1 MALQIRRGL
10 QTDLPANPAD
20 GELMFATDT
29 GNLYIG
35 DSGTPQIITTAG
47 GSGANRMDQL
57 TDVASIS
64 GIANG
69 QVLIWNA
76 SSSRFEAG
84 AQTAG
89 GSATLLGLTD
99 VGSDGTSGQA
109 LTTDGAGGFTFT
121 TVSAVGSIADLSDV
135 HSIAGIADGQ
145 VLQWNAGNSRF
156 EIATPVTYTAYTDA
170 DVTTKLATLSGHIL
184 PDTDVTYDLGGVG
197 KRFRDLYLS
206 GNTITLGTTT
216 IRETAS
222 GEITLGTAVLPSAAN
237 GNVATETYVTTAI
250 AALVDTAPGTLD
262 TLNELAAA
270 LGDDANY
277 ATTTTNSIALK
288 ADTSSLSTVA
298 TSGLFADLSTRPTIT
313 LAGNNLTYDGTTV
326 DLTSV
331 VGATGD
337 AGATGPAGPAG
348 SAGADGSNGATG
360 AAGSDGAAGNDGAD
374 GATGPAGSNG
384 SNGTDGTSISSG
396 AVSSGTLTLTM
407 SDASTITVGGS
418 VAGATGAAGADGSNG
433 SDGTNG
439 IGITSTALVGS
450 NLTLTYS
457 NTSVQDVGSIQ
468 GPQGVQGADGAVGTS
483 ISSAAI
489 SGSALTLTMSDSS
502 TIAVSG
508 SVVGPQGATGPAGSA
523 GSNGSD
529 GAAGAEGAAGAA
541 GATGSTGPAGP
552 AGSAGADGSNGADS
566 TVAGPAGP
574 AGSAGSA
581 GADGAG
587 LGDVSVT
594 TASAGSAA
602 LTYNSGTGVLTFT
615 PPDLSSYL
623 TSETDSQT
631 LSLSGTDLTISGGN
645 TLDVS
650 SLGGSSYTNA
660 SVDTHLNQSTAST
673 NEVLSWN
680 GSDYDWVAQSG
691 GTTTLLGLTDVG
703 SDGTNGQALVTD
715 GSGNFTFASVGSGGT
730 QNLFQNIAVAGQS
743 TLVADGTT
751 DTLTLA
757 AGSGISL
764 TTTAGTDTVT
774 IAATGGGGGGS
785 GASVERFKLLYNA
798 AGNLDST
805 SDLTSGITTASIAG
819 DIVTITLASGNYY
832 PPASVMIYGYD
843 YTNNKYYMSTIETTM
858 STRELAGGGSSGSP
872 TLFNG
877 SSTISF
883 ELRLRETETGAS
895 RGSGFGVTT
904 HAWIQMVLA

>member
-89 GSATLLGLTD
+89 GTTTLLGLTD

-156 EIATPVTYTAYTDA
+156 EIATPATYTAYTDA

-277 ATTTTNSIALK
+277 ATTTTNAIALK

-331 VGATGD
+331 A
-337 AGATGPAGPAG
+337 
-348 SAGADGSNGATG
+348 
-360 AAGSDGAAGNDGAD
+360 
-374 GATGPAGSNG
+374 
-384 SNGTDGTSISSG
+384 
-396 AVSSGTLTLTM
+396 
-407 SDASTITVGGS
+407 
-418 VAGATGAAGADGSNG
+418 
-433 SDGTNG
+433 
-439 IGITSTALVGS
+439 
-450 NLTLTYS
+450 
-457 NTSVQDVGSIQ
+457 
-468 GPQGVQGADGAVGTS
+468 
-483 ISSAAI
+483 
-489 SGSALTLTMSDSS
+489 
-502 TIAVSG
+502 
-508 SVVGPQGATGPAGSA
+508 
-523 GSNGSD
+523 
-529 GAAGAEGAAGAA
+529 GAAGAA
-541 GATGSTGPAGP
+541 GAT
-552 AGSAGADGSNGADS
+552 
-566 TVAGPAGP
+566 GPAGP

-650 SLGGSSYTNA
+650 SLGGSSYNNA
-660 SVDTHLNQSTAST
+660 SVDTHLNQASAAT
-673 NEVLSWN
+673 SEVLSWN

-691 GTTTLLGLTDVG
+691 GTSTLLGLTDVG
-703 SDGTNGQALVTD
+703 SDGTSGQALTTD
-715 GSGNFTFASVGSGGT
+715 GAGNFTFASVGSGGT
-730 QNLFQNIAVAGQS
+730 QNVFSNFAVTGQNTIIAES
-743 TLVADGTT
+743 TT
-751 DTLTLA
+751 DTLTIA
-757 AGSGISL
+757 AGSGVTL
-764 TTTAGTDTVT
+764 TTDSGTDTLT
-774 IAATGGGGGGS
+774 IAASGGGGGG
-785 GASVERFKLLYNA
+785 ASIERFKLNYASN
-798 AGNLDST
+798 GNLDSIT
-805 SDLTSGITTASIAG
+805 DDTSGISG
-819 DIVTITLASGNYY
+819 VTIDSTTSGECSVTFTGYNY
-832 PPASVMIYGYD
+832 PPASIMIYGYD
-843 YTNNKYYMSTIETTM
+843 YANNKYYISNVETTM
-858 STRELAGGGSSGSP
+858 GTREIAGGGSSGSP
-872 TLFNG
+872 VAFGG
-877 SSTISF
+877 SATPVIKIK
-883 ELRLRETETGAS
+883 LREAETGAS
-895 RGSGFGVTT
+895 RSFGTTT
-904 HAWIQMVLA
+904 HAWIQMVLHG